1 MRRGTTVRALDRVR
15 SFRLATLR
23 ARPGAAA
30 LGQAIRRLAAPY
42 RLLTPSEGRG
52 PERTFPMIRNR
63 TLLAGLLSLATF
75 APNAA
80 LAAYG
85 SK

>member
-1 MRRGTTVRALDRVR
+1 
-15 SFRLATLR
+15 
-23 ARPGAAA
+23 
-30 LGQAIRRLAAPY
+30 
-42 RLLTPSEGRG
+42 
-52 PERTFPMIRNR
+52 MIRNR